1 MEGSIE
7 RWSLGPEL
15 ELDSRTR
22 TARRF
27 RSWARTSA
35 HRPFRHRAAT
45 TLL

>member
-27 RSWARTSA
+27 RSRARTFCSPAVSA
-35 HRPFRHRAAT
+35 SRCDDAF
-45 TLL
+45 